1 MRVEIPN
8 TIAVTLHG
16 LVSRGVKAAE
26 VTDEGHLVLTL
37 TDGSREDLGSVLGP
51 QGARGEQGLP
61 GPKGETGTQGQTG
74 AQGPSGPAGPAG
86 PAGPQGE
93 PGPKGD
99 PGPQGETGQT
109 GAGFTIRGFFA
120 TAEALAAGVDAPEAG
135 DAYGVG
141 AAAPYDIYIYDGTVG
156 AWVNNGPLQGAKG
169 ADGVDG
175 IDGVTPVIGAN
186 GNWYLGETDTGKP
199 ARGEKGDKGE
209 PGADGAKGDP
219 GETGPQGPTGPQGE
233 TGPQGPT
240 GPQGEKGPQGE
251 TGPQGPAG
259 ATPVKGTDYFTE
271 ADKQE
276 LAAAAAAQ
284 VSVPV
289 SSVDGQT
296 GAVSLAGTYATP
308 ADLTARLNRS
318 TDVHAADTAYTT
330 YMARGEALFAQE
342 TTPTVNGAIAW
353 QYE

>member
-26 VTDEGHLVLTL
+26 VTEEGHLVLTL
-37 TDGSREDLGSVLGP
+37 TDGSRADLGSVLGP

-141 AAAPYDIYIYDGTVG
+141 AAAPYDIYIYDGAVG

-209 PGADGAKGDP
+209 PGADGAKGAP
-219 GETGPQGPTGPQGE
+219 GE

-259 ATPVKGTDYFTE
+259 AAPVKGTDYFTE

>member
-37 TDGSREDLGSVLGP
+37 TDGSRADLGSVLGP

-61 GPKGETGTQGQTG
+61 GPKGETGTQ
-74 AQGPSGPAGPAG
+74 
-86 PAGPQGE
+86 
-93 PGPKGD
+93 
-99 PGPQGETGQT
+99 GQT

-141 AAAPYDIYIYDGTVG
+141 AAAPYDIYIYDGAVG

-209 PGADGAKGDP
+209 PGADGAKGAP

-259 ATPVKGTDYFTE
+259 AAPVKGTDYFTE

>member
-37 TDGSREDLGSVLGP
+37 TDGSRADLGSVLGP

-74 AQGPSGPAGPAG
+74 A
-86 PAGPQGE
+86 
-93 PGPKGD
+93 
-99 PGPQGETGQT
+99 QGETGQT

-141 AAAPYDIYIYDGTVG
+141 AAAPYDIYIYDGAVG

-209 PGADGAKGDP
+209 PGADGAKGAP

-259 ATPVKGTDYFTE
+259 AAPVKGTDYFTE

>member
-37 TDGSREDLGSVLGP
+37 TDGSRADLGSVLGP

-61 GPKGETGTQGQTG
+61 GPKGETG
-74 AQGPSGPAGPAG
+74 
-86 PAGPQGE
+86 
-93 PGPKGD
+93 
-99 PGPQGETGQT
+99 
-109 GAGFTIRGFFA
+109 
-120 TAEALAAGVDAPEAG
+120 
-135 DAYGVG
+135 
-141 AAAPYDIYIYDGTVG
+141 
-156 AWVNNGPLQGAKG
+156 PL
-169 ADGVDG
+169 
-175 IDGVTPVIGAN
+175 
-186 GNWYLGETDTGKP
+186 
-199 ARGEKGDKGE
+199 
-209 PGADGAKGDP
+209 
-219 GETGPQGPTGPQGE
+219 GPTGPQGE

-259 ATPVKGTDYFTE
+259 AAPVKGTDYFTE

>member
-1 MRVEIPN
+1 M
-8 TIAVTLHG
+8 
-16 LVSRGVKAAE
+16 
-26 VTDEGHLVLTL
+26 
-37 TDGSREDLGSVLGP
+37 TDGSRADLGSVLGP

-141 AAAPYDIYIYDGTVG
+141 AAAPYDIYIYDGAVG

-169 ADGVDG
+169 ADGVNG

-251 TGPQGPAG
+251 TGPEGPAG
-259 ATPVKGTDYFTE
+259 AAPVKGTDYFTE

>member
-37 TDGSREDLGSVLGP
+37 TDGSRADLGSVLGP

-61 GPKGETGTQGQTG
+61 GPKGETGTQGQT
-74 AQGPSGPAGPAG
+74 
-86 PAGPQGE
+86 
-93 PGPKGD
+93 
-99 PGPQGETGQT
+99 GPQGETGQT

-141 AAAPYDIYIYDGTVG
+141 AAAPYDIYIYDGAVG

-209 PGADGAKGDP
+209 PGADGAKGAP

-259 ATPVKGTDYFTE
+259 AAPVKGTDYFTE

>member
-1 MRVEIPN
+1 MKIEIPESVMV
-8 TIAVTLHG
+8 TIHG
-16 LVSRGVKAAE
+16 LISRGIKAVA
-26 VTDEGHLVLTL
+26 VSDEGHLIFTL
-37 TDGSREDLGSVLGP
+37 TDGSTVDLGDI
-51 QGARGEQGLP
+51 R
-61 GPKGETGTQGQTG
+61 
-74 AQGPSGPAGPAG
+74 GPAGPTGKQGPPG
-86 PAGPQGE
+86 PAG
-93 PGPKGD
+93 
-99 PGPQGETGQT
+99 
-109 GAGFTIRGFFA
+109 
-120 TAEALAAGVDAPEAG
+120 
-135 DAYGVG
+135 
-141 AAAPYDIYIYDGTVG
+141 
-156 AWVNNGPLQGAKG
+156 
-169 ADGVDG
+169 ADGKD
-175 IDGVTPVIGAN
+175 
-186 GNWYLGETDTGKP
+186 
-199 ARGEKGDKGE
+199 
-209 PGADGAKGDP
+209 

-259 ATPVKGTDYFTE
+259 AAPVKGTDYFTE

>member
-37 TDGSREDLGSVLGP
+37 TDGSRADLGSVLGP

-61 GPKGETGTQGQTG
+61 GPKGETGTQ
-74 AQGPSGPAGPAG
+74 
-86 PAGPQGE
+86 
-93 PGPKGD
+93 
-99 PGPQGETGQT
+99 GQT

-141 AAAPYDIYIYDGTVG
+141 AAAPYDIYIYDGAVG

-199 ARGEKGDKGE
+199 ARG
-209 PGADGAKGDP
+209 
-219 GETGPQGPTGPQGE
+219 
-233 TGPQGPT
+233 
-240 GPQGEKGPQGE
+240 
-251 TGPQGPAG
+251 
-259 ATPVKGTDYFTE
+259 
-271 ADKQE
+271 
-276 LAAAAAAQ
+276 
-284 VSVPV
+284 
-289 SSVDGQT
+289 
-296 GAVSLAGTYATP
+296 
-308 ADLTARLNRS
+308 
-318 TDVHAADTAYTT
+318 
-330 YMARGEALFAQE
+330 
-342 TTPTVNGAIAW
+342 
-353 QYE
+353 

>member
-37 TDGSREDLGSVLGP
+37 TDGSRADLGSVLGP

-61 GPKGETGTQGQTG
+61 GPKGETG
-74 AQGPSGPAGPAG
+74 
-86 PAGPQGE
+86 
-93 PGPKGD
+93 
-99 PGPQGETGQT
+99 
-109 GAGFTIRGFFA
+109 
-120 TAEALAAGVDAPEAG
+120 
-135 DAYGVG
+135 
-141 AAAPYDIYIYDGTVG
+141 
-156 AWVNNGPLQGAKG
+156 
-169 ADGVDG
+169 
-175 IDGVTPVIGAN
+175 
-186 GNWYLGETDTGKP
+186 
-199 ARGEKGDKGE
+199 
-209 PGADGAKGDP
+209 
-219 GETGPQGPTGPQGE
+219 
-233 TGPQGPT
+233 
-240 GPQGEKGPQGE
+240 
-251 TGPQGPAG
+251 PQGPAG
-259 ATPVKGTDYFTE
+259 AAPVKGTDYFTE

>member
-1 MRVEIPN
+1 MHKY
-8 TIAVTLHG
+8 TA
-16 LVSRGVKAAE
+16 
-26 VTDEGHLVLTL
+26 
-37 TDGSREDLGSVLGP
+37 
-51 QGARGEQGLP
+51 LP
-61 GPKGETGTQGQTG
+61 
-74 AQGPSGPAGPAG
+74 
-86 PAGPQGE
+86 
-93 PGPKGD
+93 
-99 PGPQGETGQT
+99 
-109 GAGFTIRGFFA
+109 
-120 TAEALAAGVDAPEAG
+120 
-135 DAYGVG
+135 
-141 AAAPYDIYIYDGTVG
+141 
-156 AWVNNGPLQGAKG
+156 
-169 ADGVDG
+169 
-175 IDGVTPVIGAN
+175 
-186 GNWYLGETDTGKP
+186 
-199 ARGEKGDKGE
+199 
-209 PGADGAKGDP
+209 
-219 GETGPQGPTGPQGE
+219 GE

-259 ATPVKGTDYFTE
+259 AAPVKGTDYFTE

>member
-37 TDGSREDLGSVLGP
+37 TDGSRADLGSVLGP

-61 GPKGETGTQGQTG
+61 GPK
-74 AQGPSGPAGPAG
+74 
-86 PAGPQGE
+86 
-93 PGPKGD
+93 
-99 PGPQGETGQT
+99 
-109 GAGFTIRGFFA
+109 
-120 TAEALAAGVDAPEAG
+120 
-135 DAYGVG
+135 
-141 AAAPYDIYIYDGTVG
+141 
-156 AWVNNGPLQGAKG
+156 
-169 ADGVDG
+169 
-175 IDGVTPVIGAN
+175 
-186 GNWYLGETDTGKP
+186 
-199 ARGEKGDKGE
+199 
-209 PGADGAKGDP
+209 
-219 GETGPQGPTGPQGE
+219 
-233 TGPQGPT
+233 
-240 GPQGEKGPQGE
+240 GE

>member
-37 TDGSREDLGSVLGP
+37 TDGSRADLGSVLGP

-74 AQGPSGPAGPAG
+74 AQGPVGPAGPAG
-86 PAGPQGE
+86 PAGSQGE

-99 PGPQGETGQT
+99 PGPQGKTGQT

-141 AAAPYDIYIYDGTVG
+141 AAAPYDIYIYDGAVG

-219 GETGPQGPTGPQGE
+219 GATGPQGPTGPQGE
-233 TGPQGPT
+233 TGPQGP
-240 GPQGEKGPQGE
+240 
-251 TGPQGPAG
+251 AG
-259 ATPVKGTDYFTE
+259 AAPVKGTDYFTE

>member
-26 VTDEGHLVLTL
+26 VTDEGQLVLTL
-37 TDGSREDLGSVLGP
+37 TDGSRADLGSVLGP

-61 GPKGETGTQGQTG
+61 GPKGETGTQGQPG
-74 AQGPSGPAGPAG
+74 AQGPADPAGPAG

-141 AAAPYDIYIYDGTVG
+141 AAAPYDIYIYDGAVG

-233 TGPQGPT
+233 
-240 GPQGEKGPQGE
+240 KGPQGE

-259 ATPVKGTDYFTE
+259 AAPVKGTDYFTE

-289 SSVDGQT
+289 ISVDGQT

>member
-37 TDGSREDLGSVLGP
+37 TDGSRADLGSVLGP

-61 GPKGETGTQGQTG
+61 GPKGETG
-74 AQGPSGPAGPAG
+74 
-86 PAGPQGE
+86 
-93 PGPKGD
+93 
-99 PGPQGETGQT
+99 
-109 GAGFTIRGFFA
+109 
-120 TAEALAAGVDAPEAG
+120 
-135 DAYGVG
+135 
-141 AAAPYDIYIYDGTVG
+141 
-156 AWVNNGPLQGAKG
+156 
-169 ADGVDG
+169 
-175 IDGVTPVIGAN
+175 
-186 GNWYLGETDTGKP
+186 
-199 ARGEKGDKGE
+199 
-209 PGADGAKGDP
+209 
-219 GETGPQGPTGPQGE
+219 
-233 TGPQGPT
+233 
-240 GPQGEKGPQGE
+240 
-251 TGPQGPAG
+251 PQGPAG
-259 ATPVKGTDYFTE
+259 AAPVTGTDYFTE